1 MKLQKSLLHIPLH
14 LKKQVS
20 LFLLLIGLP
29 LFLVTAQNGSGQ
41 AEPGGAEAGEGEAV
55 VLVSVNGTVE
65 AAAGGGNKDGGKSG
79 GGPDLEWSPASSGML
94 LQWGDM
100 VRAGEAGSAVLLF
113 SDGRKLTLHP
123 NTMVTVSEDEGQGG
137 GLKRILAKLFSS
149 IRNKFADS
157 EYTNAAL
164 GEVGAIRGED
174 DIASLKDF
182 PLSAAETNEMDE
194 KKAAV
199 VLTGDGGPTDYIL
212 LGILFEEYGQ
222 YYSAESAYK
231 QGLRMTGFAAESAE
245 TRQLIKEL
253 LIDLYVKNELYRQA
267 REMRESLGPS

>member
-14 LKKQVS
+14 IKKQVS
-20 LFLLLIGLP
+20 LFF
-29 LFLVTAQNGSGQ
+29 LFICVPIFFIPAQDSPGQ
-41 AEPGGAEAGEGEAV
+41 VDPVEAEAGEGDAV
-55 VLVSVNGTVE
+55 VLVSVTGSVE
-65 AAAGGGNKDGGKSG
+65 VAAGGGKKDGGKSG
-79 GGPDLEWSPASSGML
+79 DGPGLEWGPVSSGTVL
-94 LQWGDM
+94 EWGNT
-100 VRAGEAGSAVLLF
+100 VRAGENGSAVLLF
-113 SDGRKLTLHP
+113 SDGRKLTLHS
-123 NTMVTVSEDEGQGG
+123 NTMITVSEDEEQGG

-149 IRNKFADS
+149 IKNKFADS
-157 EYTNAAL
+157 EYTSAAL
-164 GEVGAIRGED
+164 GEVGVIRGEED
-174 DIASLKDF
+174 NASLKDF